1 MKNNTLSKAVKFWD
15 RAASSYD
22 REEKKD
28 EEKYQKTINQLA
40 QYLKSE
46 YLVLDFGCGTGLI
59 SNEISPLVQQ
69 IHAIDFSHNMIELAK
84 TKAQKHQ
91 ITNVQ
96 YKQSTIFDDYLKP
109 ASYDVILCIHVL
121 HLLESAERVV
131 SRIHELLKPE
141 GLIVSVTPCMAEKP
155 FMNGLFS
162 LLYKLGLTPKINPL
176 KAQNLKKLFAEKNFK
191 IIDHHLLPKTSNEY
205 FIVCKKD
212 HSGNNKLNLRALFD

>member
-28 EEKYQKTINQLA
+28 EEKYQETINQLA
-40 QYLKSE
+40 QYLKTE

-59 SNEISPLVQQ
+59 ANEISPLVQQ

-91 ITNVQ
+91 IKNIEYRQ
-96 YKQSTIFDDYLKP
+96 ATIFDSYLKP
-109 ASYDVILCIHVL
+109 ASYDVILCFHVL
-121 HLLESAERVV
+121 HLLESAEQVV
-131 SRIHELLKPE
+131 SRMHKLLKPE

-162 LLYKLGLTPKINPL
+162 VLYKLGLTPKINPL
-176 KAQNLKKLFAEKNFK
+176 KLQDLKKLFTEGSFK

-205 FIVCKKD
+205 FTVFKKQ
-212 HSGNNKLNLRALFD
+212 HIYSGQLKK

>member
-28 EEKYQKTINQLA
+28 EEKYQETINQLA
-40 QYLKSE
+40 QYLKTE

-59 SNEISPLVQQ
+59 ANEIAPLVQQ
-69 IHAIDFSHNMIELAK
+69 IDAIDFSQKMVDLAK
-84 TKAQKHQ
+84 TKAQKQQ

-96 YKQSTIFDDYLKP
+96 YKQATIFNDYLKP
-109 ASYDVILCIHVL
+109 ASYDVILCFHVL
-121 HLLESAERVV
+121 HLLESAEQVV
-131 SRIHELLKPE
+131 SRMHKLLKPE

-162 LLYKLGLTPKINPL
+162 VLYKLGLTPKINPL
-176 KAQNLKKLFAEKNFK
+176 KLQDLKKLFTEGSFK

-205 FIVCKKD
+205 FTVSKKQ
-212 HSGNNKLNLRALFD
+212 HIYSGQLKK

>member
-15 RAASSYD
+15 RAAISYD

-28 EEKYQKTINQLA
+28 KEKYQETINQLA
-40 QYLKSE
+40 QYLKPE

-59 SNEISPLVQQ
+59 ANEISPLVKQ
-69 IHAIDFSHNMIELAK
+69 IDAIDFSQKMVDLAK
-84 TKAQKHQ
+84 TKAQKQQ

-96 YKQSTIFDDYLKP
+96 YKQVTIFDNYLKP
-109 ASYDVILCIHVL
+109 ASYDVILCFHVL
-121 HLLESAERVV
+121 HLLESVEQVI
-131 SRIHELLKPE
+131 SRMHELLKPE

-162 LLYKLGLTPKINPL
+162 VLNKLGLTPKINPL
-176 KAQNLKKLFAEKNFK
+176 KLQDLKMLFPEENFE

-205 FIVCKKD
+205 FIVCKKSHLLIKD
-212 HSGNNKLNLRALFD
+212 KRQL

>member
-191 IIDHHLLPKTSNEY
+191 IIDHHLLPKTSNQH
-205 FIVCKKD
+205 FIVCKKRP
-212 HSGNNKLNLRALFD
+212 LRQ